1 MVVILRLDH
10 LLAWHCWLANS
21 EWENA
26 FPHRITPQGR
36 VGPNVIRAE
45 RSEQE
50 TPVQAGGIAG
60 AHAGQGE
67 RRLPAVRSST
77 VGQAERWHAG
87 VATAFSAYDT
97 QPFLLVGT
105 QTLFNNDLFCCYG
118 IVRVL

>member
-1 MVVILRLDH
+1 LGIRIVFFELKILIQ
-10 LLAWHCWLANS
+10 CS
-21 EWENA
+21 GA
-26 FPHRITPQGR
+26 FRGSKYLKTHELR
-36 VGPNVIRAE
+36 VGPDVIRAE

-50 TPVQAGGIAG
+50 TPVPAVGIAG
-60 AHAGQGE
+60 AHAGHREQ
-67 RRLPAVRSST
+67 RLHTVRSST

-105 QTLFNNDLFCCYG
+105 QALFNNDLFCCYG